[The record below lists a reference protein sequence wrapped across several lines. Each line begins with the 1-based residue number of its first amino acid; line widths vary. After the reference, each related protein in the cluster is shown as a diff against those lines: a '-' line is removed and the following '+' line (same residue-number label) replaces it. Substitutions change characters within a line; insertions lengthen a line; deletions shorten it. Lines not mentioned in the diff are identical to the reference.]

1 MGFQYSL
8 VGKEITMYGEL
19 LREAY
24 ELQENEKKADVLDR
38 VLVVLDNAIGYML
51 EDNMSREE
59 VAEYLGIDVE
69 ALGAIEDEDIDVLS
83 EKL

>member
-1 MGFQYSL
+1 
-8 VGKEITMYGEL
+8 MYGEL

-51 EDNMSREE
+51 EGNMSREE

>member
-1 MGFQYSL
+1 
-8 VGKEITMYGEL
+8 MYGEL

-24 ELQENEKKADVLDR
+24 ELQENEKKADVLER

-69 ALGAIEDEDIDVLS
+69 VLGAIEDEDIDLLS

>member
-1 MGFQYSL
+1 MC
-8 VGKEITMYGEL
+8 GEL

-51 EDNMSREE
+51 EGNMSREE

-69 ALGAIEDEDIDVLS
+69 VLGAIKDEDIDVLS

>member
-1 MGFQYSL
+1 
-8 VGKEITMYGEL
+8 MYGEL

-51 EDNMSREE
+51 EGNMSREE

-69 ALGAIEDEDIDVLS
+69 ALGAIEDENIDVLS
-83 EKL
+83 KKL

>member
-1 MGFQYSL
+1 
-8 VGKEITMYGEL
+8 MYGEL

-69 ALGAIEDEDIDVLS
+69 ALGAIEDENIDVLS

>member
-1 MGFQYSL
+1 
-8 VGKEITMYGEL
+8 MYGEL

-38 VLVVLDNAIGYML
+38 VLVVLNNAIGYML

-69 ALGAIEDEDIDVLS
+69 VLGAIEDEDINVLS
-83 EKL
+83 KKL

>member
-1 MGFQYSL
+1 
-8 VGKEITMYGEL
+8 MYGEL
-19 LREAY
+19 LEEAH
-24 ELQENEKKADVLDR
+24 ELQENKKKADVLDR

-51 EDNMSREE
+51 ESNMSREE

>member
-1 MGFQYSL
+1 MC
-8 VGKEITMYGEL
+8 GEL

-38 VLVVLDNAIGYML
+38 VLVVLDNAIGYMF
-51 EDNMSREE
+51 EGNMSREE

-69 ALGAIEDEDIDVLS
+69 VLGAIEDEDIDVLS

>member
-1 MGFQYSL
+1 
-8 VGKEITMYGEL
+8 MYGEL

-51 EDNMSREE
+51 EGNMSREE

-69 ALGAIEDEDIDVLS
+69 ALGAIEDENIDVLS

>member
-1 MGFQYSL
+1 MC
-8 VGKEITMYGEL
+8 GEL

-38 VLVVLDNAIGYML
+38 VLVVLDNAIGYMF

-59 VAEYLGIDVE
+59 VAEYLGVDVE

>member
-1 MGFQYSL
+1 
-8 VGKEITMYGEL
+8 MYGEL

-51 EDNMSREE
+51 EGNMSREE

-69 ALGAIEDEDIDVLS
+69 VLGAIEDEDINVLS
-83 EKL
+83 KKL

>member
-1 MGFQYSL
+1 
-8 VGKEITMYGEL
+8 MYGEL

-38 VLVVLDNAIGYML
+38 VLVVLNNAIGYML

-69 ALGAIEDEDIDVLS
+69 ALGAIEDENIDVLS

>member
-1 MGFQYSL
+1 MC
-8 VGKEITMYGEL
+8 GEL

-38 VLVVLDNAIGYML
+38 VLVVLDKAIGYML
-51 EDNMSREE
+51 EGNMSREE

-69 ALGAIEDEDIDVLS
+69 VLGAIEDEDIDVLS

>member
-1 MGFQYSL
+1 
-8 VGKEITMYGEL
+8 MYGEL

-69 ALGAIEDEDIDVLS
+69 VLGAIEDEDIEVLS

>member
-1 MGFQYSL
+1 
-8 VGKEITMYGEL
+8 MYGEL
-19 LREAY
+19 LREAC
-24 ELQENEKKADVLDR
+24 ELQENEKRADVLER

-51 EDNMSREE
+51 EGNMSREE

-69 ALGAIEDEDIDVLS
+69 VLGAIEDEDIDVLS

>member
-1 MGFQYSL
+1 
-8 VGKEITMYGEL
+8 MYGEL

-51 EDNMSREE
+51 EGNMSREE

-69 ALGAIEDEDIDVLS
+69 ALGAIEDGDIDVLS

>member
-1 MGFQYSL
+1 MC
-8 VGKEITMYGEL
+8 GEL

-51 EDNMSREE
+51 EGNMSREE

-69 ALGAIEDEDIDVLS
+69 VLGAIEDEDIDVLS

>member
-1 MGFQYSL
+1 
-8 VGKEITMYGEL
+8 MYGEL

-51 EDNMSREE
+51 EGNMSREV

-69 ALGAIEDEDIDVLS
+69 ALGAIENEDIDVLS

>member
-1 MGFQYSL
+1 
-8 VGKEITMYGEL
+8 MYGEL